1 MVSRGIPWLPTWHI
15 NPFKKGNRRNK
26 SATDR
31 RCATTPSSVVAVAV
45 GGRGSKGTPNLDRTV
60 AVLSA
65 AMVPAPTKGL
75 TRRPMSERSPSSH
88 APAACTREAARS
100 EVLVEGPGAGRE
112 RRG

>member
-15 NPFKKGNRRNK
+15 NPFKKGNRRNN

-31 RCATTPSSVVAVAV
+31 RCATTPSSAAVVAV

-88 APAACTREAARS
+88 APAACTRSHVKR
-100 EVLVEGPGAGRE
+100 VLIEGTGAGRE